1 MAYEPLHHKYRPQTF
16 ADLVGQEAIA
26 TTLSNAMKTQRI
38 APAYLLTGARGTG
51 KTSTARI
58 IAKSLNCLSF
68 DVPTPTPCG
77 KCEMCLSI
85 TRGNALDI
93 TEIDAASNTGV
104 DNIRDLIERS
114 QFAPVQARYKVYA
127 IDECHMLSTSAF
139 NALLKTL
146 EEPPDRVVFILATT
160 DPQRVLPTIISRCQ
174 RFDFRRIPLQPMVD
188 HLGKIA
194 KIENININSEAL
206 LLVAQMSQGGLRD
219 AESLLDQLSLH
230 EGEIKNEIVW
240 DLVGTVPERDL
251 LEVLEVIANQNS
263 VAVIEKIRQ
272 IMDRGREP
280 LTVLQSLAGFYRDLL
295 IAKTAGDRHDL
306 VALTAETWTELKQV
320 AQNFAINSILLGQ
333 QHLRSAEVQI
343 KNTTQPRLW
352 LEVTLI
358 GLFNQAQSSNVPSQ
372 PSINQPSSFNASPQ
386 TAINQA
392 QSFNIPLQTSTIQAS
407 SLNDSSQTLIKESA
421 SSNIQSEDSIN
432 QVPRSNISTQT
443 LINEVPISS
452 YQDLGMAWQQLVKYL
467 SPPSKAIF
475 QNKAIFMEINHD
487 NVVIGLKDK
496 GLREIAVMKREE
508 LEKSCKQIFNRPVK
522 VLFRFIATE
531 ENKVTTSSASSSYTS
546 DPTPNV
552 ESYHKVESFHK
563 IEPPRIES
571 IKTEKLE
578 KIEKSNDSDIPINT
592 SLKRSPQE
600 NEAIKNVVSFFDGQV
615 IDLN

>member
-58 IAKSLNCLSF
+58 MAKSLNCLSF
-68 DVPTPTPCG
+68 DVPTATPCG

-85 TRGNALDI
+85 IRGNALDI

-104 DNIRDLIERS
+104 ENIRDLIERS

-174 RFDFRRIPLQPMVD
+174 RFDFRRIPLEPMVQ
-188 HLGKIA
+188 HLTQIA
-194 KIENININSEAL
+194 QIENININPEAL
-206 LLVAQMSQGGLRD
+206 LLVAQMAQGGLRD

-230 EGEIKNEIVW
+230 VGEIKNETVW

-251 LEVLEVIANQNS
+251 LEILEAIALQNS

-280 LTVLQSLAGFYRDLL
+280 LTVLQSLGGFYRDLL
-295 IAKTAGDRHDL
+295 IAKTAGDRQDL
-306 VALTAETWTELKQV
+306 VALTAGTWAKLNQI
-320 AQNFAINSILLGQ
+320 AQEFPLESILLGQ

-352 LEVTLI
+352 LEITLI
-358 GLFNQAQSSNVPSQ
+358 GLFNQVGLSHQSITSNVSVLTSKTPALTPIQ
-372 PSINQPSSFNASPQ
+372 NPSS
-386 TAINQA
+386 
-392 QSFNIPLQTSTIQAS
+392 TI
-407 SLNDSSQTLIKESA
+407 
-421 SSNIQSEDSIN
+421 SNIAPSEPPTTAT
-432 QVPRSNISTQT
+432 QVPSANILIPTFSSESNESS
-443 LINEVPISS
+443 ISS
-452 YQDLGMAWQQLVKYL
+452 YQDLAIAWQELIRYL

-475 QNKAIFMEINHD
+475 VNKAIFLEINHD
-487 NVVIGLKDK
+487 HVVIGLKDK
-496 GLREIAVMKREE
+496 GLREIAIKKREE
-508 LEKSCKQIFNRPVK
+508 LEKCSKQVFKRPMQVK
-522 VLFRFIATE
+522 FRFVTSETETQKSSLSPSPTSAPTPIAPTTPVENPQIPESNLAITNLPKSNPSPKTE
-531 ENKVTTSSASSSYTS
+531 EKINENENISPQPDLSA
-546 DPTPNV
+546 P
-552 ESYHKVESFHK
+552 
-563 IEPPRIES
+563 
-571 IKTEKLE
+571 
-578 KIEKSNDSDIPINT
+578 
-592 SLKRSPQE
+592 RSPQAS
-600 NEAIKNVVSFFDGQV
+600 EAIKNVVTFFDGQL
-615 IDLN
+615 INLN

>member
-58 IAKSLNCLSF
+58 MAKSLNCLSF
-68 DVPTPTPCG
+68 DAPTATPCG

-174 RFDFRRIPLQPMVD
+174 RFDFRRIPLEPLVG
-188 HLGKIA
+188 HLTKIA
-194 KIENININSEAL
+194 NIENININSEAL
-206 LLVAQMSQGGLRD
+206 LLVSQMSQGGLRD

-230 EGEIKNEIVW
+230 EGEIKIETVW
-240 DLVGTVPERDL
+240 DLVGSVPEQDL
-251 LEVLEVIANQNS
+251 LEVLKAIADQNS
-263 VAVIEKIRQ
+263 VTIIEKIRQ

-280 LTVLQSLAGFYRDLL
+280 LTVLQSLGGFYRDLL

-306 VALTAETWTELKQV
+306 VALTSGTWAKLKQI
-320 AQNFAINSILLGQ
+320 AQDLPIDRILNGQ

-352 LEVTLI
+352 LEITLI
-358 GLFNQAQSSNVPSQ
+358 GLFSQTEPAHAPQIPLINQSVNTHSSLASQ
-372 PSINQPSSFNASPQ
+372 PVNP
-386 TAINQA
+386 
-392 QSFNIPLQTSTIQAS
+392 TIQAS
-407 SLNDSSQTLIKESA
+407 SPEVVSQIPSSQDSSSNTSSA
-421 SSNIQSEDSIN
+421 
-432 QVPRSNISTQT
+432 TQPVNAPVFEPMET
-443 LINEVPISS
+443 SFQNS
-452 YQDLGMAWQQLVKYL
+452 YQDLGTAWQQLVRYL
-467 SPPSKAIF
+467 SPPAKAIF
-475 QNKAIFMEINHD
+475 VNKAVFLEINQD

-496 GLREIAVMKREE
+496 GLREIAIKKRDE
-508 LEKSCKQIFNRPVK
+508 LEKCAKQIFNRTVK
-522 VLFRFIATE
+522 VQFRFVSSDSELTAKTPLPISINPLPNISTTTI
-531 ENKVTTSSASSSYTS
+531 ENI
-546 DPTPNV
+546 P
-552 ESYHKVESFHK
+552 K
-563 IEPPRIES
+563 IENNSVVENTPKIES
-571 IKTEKLE
+571 KLE
-578 KIEKSNDSDIPINT
+578 SMDKSNT
-592 SLKRSPQE
+592 SNQSFQE
-600 NEAIKNVVSFFDGQV
+600 LTQESEAIKNVVSFFDGQV
-615 IDLN
+615 INLNE